1 MVAAGLLN
9 YIDRVQARSSGL
21 VTGAPAPAQGM
32 CWAGPAQVLHA
43 RQLGINC
50 IVVLE
55 QYAELGVLLATAHK
69 MGVRPAIGVRA
80 KLSTHHT
87 G

>member
-1 MVAAGLLN
+1 MGIREVVTVHSVALMVQHCGGSLPAGRAFKLRLS
-9 YIDRVQARSSGL
+9 AS
-21 VTGAPAPAQGM
+21 
-32 CWAGPAQVLHA
+32 QVLHA

-55 QYAELGVLLATAHK
+55 QYAELDVLLTTAHR
-69 MGVRPAIGVRA
+69 MAVRPAIGIRA
-80 KLSTHHT
+80 KLSTHHA

>member
-1 MVAAGLLN
+1 LIVFLPIFRASKL
-9 YIDRVQARSSGL
+9 RSYAS
-21 VTGAPAPAQGM
+21 
-32 CWAGPAQVLHA
+32 QVLHA

-55 QYAELGVLLATAHK
+55 QYAELGVLLATARK
-69 MGVRPAIGVRA
+69 MAVRPAIGIRA
-80 KLSTHHT
+80 KLSTHHA